1 MVAVVAVV
9 EGVNYGEAAKGQG
22 GHVLSVSSS
31 SQLHPVVPWE
41 RGEQCIYAASERGL
55 RSEASRC
62 MRMCVVLVTESHW
75 RWQGG

>member
-1 MVAVVAVV
+1 MVVAVVAVV

-41 RGEQCIYAASERGL
+41 RGEQCIYAASERAQRGKPL
-55 RSEASRC
+55 HAHAC
-62 MRMCVVLVTESHW
+62 VLVTESHW